1 MDSNLILFL
10 VTAAF
15 LGAIFGVLY
24 IMSKNHKPKKK
35 RKARLEELKKLRTLR
50 NSQRIKA

>member
-24 IMSKNHKPKKK
+24 LMSKNYKPKKK
-35 RKARLEELKKLRTLR
+35 RKVRLEEIKKMRALR
-50 NSQRIKA
+50 NSQRVKA